1 MSVLDSFL
9 FAVAII
15 AAQIVLGAAL
25 FAVFMWMRIV
35 ERDTRLPEEAGGG
48 PDLEFTGG
56 GRIGRSG
63 WSRRPFCRI
72 SLYNEF
78 LVVSVRSTRRLLRY
92 DEIASVEI
100 TQDKKRNSILI
111 IGKEARGASAL
122 EIEFSAK
129 EHESLLTALRGKVA
143 AA

>member
-1 MSVLDSFL
+1 MSILDTFL
-9 FAVAII
+9 FATAII
-15 AAQIVLGAAL
+15 VVQIVLGGAL
-25 FAVFMWMRIV
+25 LAVFMWMRIV

-56 GRIGRSG
+56 GRIDRSG

-78 LVVSVRSTRRLLRY
+78 LVVSVRSTRRVLRY
-92 DEIASVEI
+92 DEIASVEC
-100 TQDKKRNSILI
+100 TKHKTRNSILI
-111 IGKEARGASAL
+111 ACREARGASTL
-122 EIEFSAK
+122 EIEFAAK
-129 EHESLLTALRGKVA
+129 EHESLLTALRAKVA